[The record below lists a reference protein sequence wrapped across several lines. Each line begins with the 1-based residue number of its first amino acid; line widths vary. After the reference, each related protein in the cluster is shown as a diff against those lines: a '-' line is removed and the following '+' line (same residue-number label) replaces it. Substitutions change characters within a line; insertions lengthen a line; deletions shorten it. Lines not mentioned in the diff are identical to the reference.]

1 MRRALHAEWL
11 KTWTEPGAGWLLAA
25 LAVVTAAVSALTIAT
40 ARCPAAGCGQDPAR
54 ISLAG
59 VYAGQAAAA
68 LAGVLAVG
76 GEYGTG
82 MIRVSLAAVPRRGRL
97 LAAKAAV
104 LAVTAGAAS
113 AVTVLTVT
121 VAGLLL
127 LPGHG
132 FTAARGFGLA
142 GPATW
147 RAALCA
153 ALCLTLTAL
162 LGLGIAVAVRDP
174 VVASGVALA
183 VLYLFPVAAGLV
195 SDPAVQRHLE
205 QAGPLTAGA
214 DSLASAGLAALPL
227 TPWQG
232 LGVAAAW
239 AAGALALGA
248 AALRRRDA

>member
-1 MRRALHAEWL
+1 VKRALHAEWL
-11 KTWTEPGAGWLLAA
+11 KTWTEPGTPWLLAA
-25 LAVVTAAVSALTIAT
+25 LVAVTAAVSALTLAT

-104 LAVTAGAAS
+104 LALTAGAAS
-113 AVTVLTVT
+113 AVTAVTVT
-121 VAGLLL
+121 MAGVLL

-132 FTAARGFGLA
+132 FTAARGFDLA

-153 ALCLTLTAL
+153 ALYLTLTAL

-174 VVASGVALA
+174 VAASGVTLA

-195 SDPAVQRHLE
+195 SDPAAQRHLE

-214 DSLASAGLAALPL
+214 DSLATTGLADLPL

-248 AALRRRDA
+248 VALRRRDA

>member
-1 MRRALHAEWL
+1 V
-11 KTWTEPGAGWLLAA
+11 LAA
-25 LAVVTAAVSALTIAT
+25 
-40 ARCPAAGCGQDPAR
+40 
-54 ISLAG
+54 
-59 VYAGQAAAA
+59 
-68 LAGVLAVG
+68 G

-82 MIRVSLAAVPRRGRL
+82 MIAVSLAAVPGRGRL
-97 LAAKAAV
+97 LAAKA
-104 LAVTAGAAS
+104 GAAS
-113 AVTVLTVT
+113 AVTAVTVT
-121 VAGLLL
+121 VAGLL

-132 FTAARGFGLA
+132 FTAARGFDLA

-162 LGLGIAVAVRDP
+162 LGLGVTAAVRDS
-174 VVASGVALA
+174 VAASGVTLA

-195 SDPAVQRHLE
+195 SDPVVQRHLE

-214 DSLASAGLAALPL
+214 DSLAAAGLAGLPL

-248 AALRRRDA
+248 AALLSRDA

>member
-1 MRRALHAEWL
+1 VRRALHAEWE
-11 KTWTEPGAGWLLAA
+11 KTWTEPGAPWLLAA
-25 LAVVTAAVSALTIAT
+25 LVALTAAVSGLTLAT

-68 LAGVLAVG
+68 LAGVLAAG

-82 MIRVSLAAVPRRGRL
+82 MIAVSLAAVPRRGRL
-97 LAAKAAV
+97 LAAKAGV

-113 AVTVLTVT
+113 AVTAVTVT

-132 FTAARGFGLA
+132 FTAERGFDLA
-142 GPATW
+142 GPASW

-162 LGLGIAVAVRDP
+162 LGLGITVAVRDS
-174 VVASGVALA
+174 VAASGVTLA

-195 SDPAVQRHLE
+195 SDPVVQRHLE

-214 DSLASAGLAALPL
+214 DSLATAGLAGLPL

-248 AALRRRDA
+248 AALLSRDA